1 MLLKT
6 QFPARSLT
14 TCPELWS
21 SQQSFNV
28 RAKEIPDYRVVLVS
42 FLLQILHHEK
52 PDRLEELLL
61 LLLLLI
67 IMMTISL

>member
-28 RAKEIPDYRVVLVS
+28 RAKEIPEYRVVW
-42 FLLQILHHEK
+42 FLFVLQILHHEK

-61 LLLLLI
+61 LLMMM